1 MRARW
6 IFVALAGAALA
17 GCAAHRGGLP
27 VESPYR
33 DLSTLEK
40 GQIVHLA
47 TGRELTR
54 EELLDYLAAYP
65 VVYVGETHDNVEDH
79 RVELAILRGLHERFP
94 GRVVLGLEMLRRPFQ
109 RGVDAFLRGEVDEK
123 TFVRQTWSRSWGP
136 RSWPYYRDI
145 LLFCRDNGIPVLAL
159 NAADDLKRAVRD
171 QGLESLPPE
180 LAGRLPEMDVDDPY
194 QRAFLEGIF
203 GGHAKGAGR
212 LDAFL
217 RVQVL
222 WEETMADTAARFLRS
237 PEGRQKRL
245 VVFAGGNHV
254 RYGFGVPR
262 RLFRRVP
269 LPYVIV
275 SPYTVEIPED
285 RLDRLMD
292 VEIPELPMRPADIY
306 WAVGYEDL
314 EDDRVML
321 GVGIERAEGGGA
333 RVTGVI
339 PDSPAARAGLREGDV
354 IVAVD
359 GQPVEE
365 LFDLTFQVGQHKPGD
380 AGTVEVL
387 REGTRLVLDV
397 VYDVVR
403 HGGKP

>member
-1 MRARW
+1 M
-6 IFVALAGAALA
+6 
-17 GCAAHRGGLP
+17 
-27 VESPYR
+27 ESPYR

-109 RGVDAFLRGEVDEK
+109 PGVDAFLRGEVDEK
-123 TFVRQTWSRSWGP
+123 TFVRDTWARSWGP
-136 RSWPYYRDI
+136 TSWPYYRDI
-145 LLFCRDNGIPVLAL
+145 LLYCRENGIPVLAL
-159 NAADDLKRAVRD
+159 NAGDDLKRAVRD
-171 QGLESLPPE
+171 RGLEALPPE
-180 LAGRLPEMDVDDPY
+180 LADRLPDMDVDDPY

-237 PEGRQKRL
+237 AEGRGKRL
-245 VVFAGGNHV
+245 LVFAGGNHV

-321 GVGIERAEGGGA
+321 GVGIERAETGGA

-359 GQPVEE
+359 GRPVVE

-387 REGTRLVLDV
+387 REGKRLVLDV

-403 HGGKP
+403 HGEKP